1 MDRKRTAIFHI
12 DVNSAY
18 LSWEAA
24 YRIQHGDSL
33 DLREIPSIVGGDP
46 VTRHGIV
53 LAKSIPA
60 KKFKIQTGEA
70 VGAALQKCPHLV
82 IIKPRY
88 HLYKECSSAMLE
100 ILKEYSPFIQQY
112 SIDEYFLDY
121 SDMAEH
127 FPDPVTAATTIKNRI
142 SSELGFTVNIGI
154 SSNKLL
160 AKMAS
165 ELEKPD
171 KVHTLFPEEIPE
183 KMWVLP
189 VEELFMVGRATAPKL
204 RGRGIHT
211 IGDLAKADPDLL
223 RYWLK
228 SHGVLIWNY
237 ANGIES
243 SRVREAGIPVK
254 GVGNST
260 TVAFDVDER
269 VTAHKVILSLAEMV
283 GARLRQTGLVGEVV
297 SVSLKTDELFTY
309 SHQRKIDLPTD
320 CTNLIYREAVS
331 LFDAAWQGE
340 PLRHL
345 GVRISE
351 LCSNDFLQMT
361 IYEGMLE
368 QQKKMDRIVDKIRMK
383 HGTQAIMRS
392 CFLHA
397 DVKAMSGGVIEDEYP
412 MMSSIL

>member
-1 MDRKRTAIFHI
+1 MRKKQPVVFHI

-24 YRIQHGDSL
+24 YRIQHGDTL
-33 DLREIPSIVGGDP
+33 DLRDIPSIVGGDP

-88 HLYKECSSAMLE
+88 HLYKECSQAMQD
-100 ILKEYSPFIQQY
+100 ILKEYSPLIQQY

-121 SDMAEH
+121 SDMENH
-127 FPDPVTAATTIKNRI
+127 FPDPVTAAETIKRRI
-142 SSELGFTVNIGI
+142 SDELGFTVNIGI
-154 SSNKLL
+154 STNKLL

-189 VEELFMVGRATAPKL
+189 VEEMFMVGRATAPKL
-204 RGRGIHT
+204 KSRGIMT
-211 IGDLAKADPDLL
+211 IGDLAKADPALM

-228 SHGVLIWNY
+228 SYGVMIWNY
-237 ANGIES
+237 AHGIES
-243 SRVREAGIPVK
+243 STVRPGRIPIK

-260 TVAFDVDER
+260 TIAFDVDER
-269 VTAHKVILSLAEMV
+269 KTAHQVLLSLTEMV
-283 GARLRQTGLVGEVV
+283 AERLRQTGLLGEVV
-297 SVSLKTDELFTY
+297 SVSFKTNELFTY
-309 SHQRKIDLPTD
+309 SHQKKMELPTD
-320 CTNLIYREAVS
+320 CTNRIYAEAVT
-331 LFDAAWQGE
+331 LFDEAWRGE
-340 PLRHL
+340 PMRHL
-345 GVRISE
+345 GVRVSE
-351 LCSNDFLQMT
+351 LCSDDFLQLS
-361 IYEGMLE
+361 IYDKIFEK
-368 QQKKMDRIVDKIRMK
+368 QKKMDSVIDQIRTK
-383 HGTQAIMRS
+383 HGPQSIFRS

-397 DVKAMSGGVIEDEYP
+397 DIKPISGGVIEEEYP